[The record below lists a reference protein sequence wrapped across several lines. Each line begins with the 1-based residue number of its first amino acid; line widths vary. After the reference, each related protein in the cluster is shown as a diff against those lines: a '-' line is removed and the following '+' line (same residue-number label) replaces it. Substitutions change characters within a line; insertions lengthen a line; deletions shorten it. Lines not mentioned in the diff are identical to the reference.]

1 MDRNWITNGR
11 KFTPSYTLG
20 VEQFMEFVK
29 QRSPEHAH
37 ISCPCTRCLNQSRR
51 AQAVVHDHLLLFGM
65 SAAYTRWT
73 HHWKSAI
80 IDANV
85 ELSRRIH
92 MNMMGFGNLTITMG
106 FMFSRNPMLVTK
118 QSQIWRCYQNCMQ
131 PQRRMDSCL
140 ILLEC

>member
-1 MDRNWITNGR
+1 MDINWITNGR

-37 ISCPCTRCLNQSRR
+37 ISRPCTRCLNQSGR
-51 AQAVVHDHLLLFGM
+51 AQVVVHDHLLLFGM
-65 SAAYTRWT
+65 SATYTKWT
-73 HHWKSAI
+73 HHGESA

-85 ELSRRIH
+85 EFTEQAHPHKYEGIWESHHYNGIHVSEEPNVGDQAIPDLEMLSELYAAAEED
-92 MNMMGFGNLTITMG
+92 GQF
-106 FMFSRNPMLVTK
+106 
-118 QSQIWRCYQNCMQ
+118 
-131 PQRRMDSCL
+131 L